1 MALDYAEVETVL
13 ARLHHADAAA
23 QQGAFRGR
31 LAPLRRVGV
40 PIGLNPGKGKRIS
53 YEIEQVYQLA
63 LCLEIEE
70 FGTDPSLVVSMVKQ
84 HWEVGFRLDFWRAEK
99 YLIPSSD
106 DDLCFLFYPN
116 FMSAGWRDQ
125 GRAPALKGI
134 AAFSTVRNSVAAE
147 TLSRLTGDK
156 RRACIINL
164 SETVRL
170 IRAALADLGLADR
183 LSNLDPSA

>member
-31 LAPLRRVGV
+31 IAHLRRLGV

-53 YEIEQVYQLA
+53 YKIEQVYQLA

-84 HWEVGFRLDFWRAEK
+84 HWELGFRLDFWRAER
-99 YLIPSSD
+99 YLTPSSE
-106 DDLCFLFYPN
+106 DDLCFLFYPS
-116 FMSAGWRDQ
+116 FMSAGWYEQ
-125 GRAPALKGI
+125 ARAPALKGI
-134 AAFSTVRNSVAAE
+134 TAFSTVRNSIAVE
-147 TLSRLTGDK
+147 TLSRLTDDR

-164 SETVRL
+164 SEVVRL
-170 IRAALADLGLADR
+170 IRVTIADLGLADR
-183 LSNLDPSA
+183 LNNLDPSA